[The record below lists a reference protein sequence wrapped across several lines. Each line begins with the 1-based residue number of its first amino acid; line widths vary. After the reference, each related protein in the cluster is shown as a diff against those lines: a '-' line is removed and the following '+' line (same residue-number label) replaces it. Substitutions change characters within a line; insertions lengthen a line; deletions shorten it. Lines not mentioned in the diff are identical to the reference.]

1 MRADRLLSLLLLLQT
16 RGRMTARELAEC
28 LEVSERT
35 IYRDIEA
42 LSSAGI
48 PLYTEPGPGGGCEL
62 IDGYQTKLTGLTR
75 AEVRALFLLK
85 VSGPLADLGLSQV
98 LEDAQLKLSAV
109 LPPAFRSDAIQ
120 VRQRIH
126 MDTSLPEPSHC
137 IPSYLTL
144 LQEAIWQDRT
154 LCLSYDRH
162 TGKLVDPYGL
172 VSRAR
177 TWYLV
182 GAVEGEMRILRVSR
196 IRAVEMTEQHFTRPA
211 EFDLAAYWAEHYTP
225 RQRPHTSHRQIKKRK
240 NARSGHIVAAINT
253 PKKRQPQRRWTS
265 TQQKKA
271 IQKKAISKLKNRFAA
286 GAQQKKE
293 RPACLLA
300 A

>member
-1 MRADRLLSLLLLLQT
+1 
-16 RGRMTARELAEC
+16 MTARELAEC

-85 VSGPLADLGLSQV
+85 ISGPLADLGLEQA
-98 LEDAQLKLSAV
+98 LEGAQLKLSAV
-109 LPPAFRSDAIQ
+109 LPPAFHVDAMQ
-120 VRQRIH
+120 VHQRIH

-137 IPSYLTL
+137 VPSYLAL
-144 LQEAIWQDRT
+144 LQEAVWQDRT
-154 LCLSYDRH
+154 LRLSYDRH
-162 TGKLVDPYGL
+162 TEKLVDPYGL

-196 IRAVEMTEQHFTRPA
+196 IRAAEMTEQHFTRPA

-225 RQRPHTSHRQIKKRK
+225 RQLPRTSSHRQIKKRK

-253 PKKRQPQRRWTS
+253 LKKRQPQRRRAS
-265 TQQKKA
+265 TQQKKQ
-271 IQKKAISKLKNRFAA
+271 IQEKPNLKLKKRFAA

-293 RPACLLA
+293 RSACLLA

>member
-1 MRADRLLSLLLLLQT
+1 M
-16 RGRMTARELAEC
+16 
-28 LEVSERT
+28 SERT

-85 VSGPLADLGLSQV
+85 ISGPLADLGLSQV

-109 LPPAFRSDAIQ
+109 LPPAFRSDAMQ